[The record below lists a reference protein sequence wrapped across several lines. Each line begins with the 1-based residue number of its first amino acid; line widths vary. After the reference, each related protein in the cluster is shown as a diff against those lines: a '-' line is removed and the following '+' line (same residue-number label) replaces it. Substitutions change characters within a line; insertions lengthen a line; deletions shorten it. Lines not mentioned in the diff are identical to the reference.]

1 MTSKD
6 LTIIIVTFKSD
17 HKIVKCLR
25 TIDSNFR
32 VIIVENSKNYDF
44 KKQIEKQFANVECI
58 IAGENLGYA
67 RANNLALKNIK
78 TKFSLILN
86 PDTFLTKTT
95 LDNFFIFLRKD
106 LDFSILGPANVINK
120 SNDKV
125 TDLIEV
131 NNIKGHAMFLNMN
144 KFKDIGF
151 FDENFFL
158 YLEEIDLCERVKK
171 NNGKIYLDKN
181 ITVEHQG
188 GQSVNQTYALEVE
201 LARNWHWMWSTFYY
215 SKKKNNF
222 FIALIIILPKLF
234 KACFK
239 TLFYAIIFDKKL
251 RLIYLYRLKGIFN
264 SLINKPSWYR
274 PNIK

>member
-144 KFKDIGF
+144 KFKDIKCRMI
-151 FDENFFL
+151 
-158 YLEEIDLCERVKK
+158 ID
-171 NNGKIYLDKN
+171 
-181 ITVEHQG
+181 
-188 GQSVNQTYALEVE
+188 
-201 LARNWHWMWSTFYY
+201 F
-215 SKKKNNF
+215 
-222 FIALIIILPKLF
+222 
-234 KACFK
+234 
-239 TLFYAIIFDKKL
+239 
-251 RLIYLYRLKGIFN
+251 
-264 SLINKPSWYR
+264 
-274 PNIK
+274 